1 MSKKMLQ
8 KTKMRKIRHRRVRK
22 TISGNAAR
30 PRLNIFRSL
39 KHIYAQVID
48 DVAGTTLL
56 SLSTNTPEIKEKLE
70 SEMDRKAQSKIVG
83 KILGEKMK
91 EQGLACITF
100 DGRGYLYHGRVKA
113 LAEGMRESGMKF

>member
-39 KHIYAQVID
+39 KHIHAQVID

-91 EQGLACITF
+91 EQGLASITF
-100 DGRGYLYHGRVKA
+100 DRGGYLYHGRVKA

>member
-22 TISGNAAR
+22 TISGNAAS

-91 EQGLACITF
+91 EQGLASITF
-100 DGRGYLYHGRVKA
+100 DRGGYLYHGRVKA

>member
-22 TISGNAAR
+22 TITGNAAR

-91 EQGLACITF
+91 EQGLASITF
-100 DGRGYLYHGRVKA
+100 DRGGYLYHGRVKA

>member
-91 EQGLACITF
+91 EQGLASITF
-100 DGRGYLYHGRVKA
+100 LPARIDKA
-113 LAEGMRESGMKF
+113 VCRRLCSDNW

>member
-91 EQGLACITF
+91 EQGLASITF
-100 DGRGYLYHGRVKA
+100 DRGGYLYHGRVKA

>member
-30 PRLNIFRSL
+30 PRLNIFRRL

-91 EQGLACITF
+91 EQGLASITF
-100 DGRGYLYHGRVKA
+100 DRGGYLYHGRVKA